1 MQGIWLSLLAFVRDS
16 ETVSRVERLYSK
28 KKKKKQNRKSFRY
41 APTGHCLQREAG
53 DWLAGRGISRMI
65 GLGSIFGFF

>member
-41 APTGHCLQREAG
+41 APTGHYLQREAG